1 MYLTTVDIHNFSDS
15 VQLFASARA
24 ACVGIRGCRRGRA
37 NSPWLPERAP
47 RQGTILDDISALKA
61 ADSSSD
67 GSTVASSES
76 APDTSGLRVR
86 LLESRDRDS
95 IGRILKQHH
104 ATTVFRNQPFS
115 EEKFDR
121 HFQLVLSRP
130 PRMAGL
136 VAVWNG
142 EMLGGTWV
150 SADSYMLSDGPLF
163 STVQVIA
170 VDLERP
176 PLRRAKVFLALI
188 AGLKQWAASM
198 GASHTF
204 VHVTTGSNIKAT
216 DRLMRA
222 SGAKFIGG
230 AYVV

>member
-1 MYLTTVDIHNFSDS
+1 M
-15 VQLFASARA
+15 
-24 ACVGIRGCRRGRA
+24 
-37 NSPWLPERAP
+37 
-47 RQGTILDDISALKA
+47 DDISNRTTADGLPDDGIA
-61 ADSSSD
+61 A
-67 GSTVASSES
+67 SERS
-76 APDTSGLRVR
+76 PEANGLRVR
-86 LLESRDRDS
+86 LLEARDRES
-95 IGRILKQHH
+95 IGRILRQHH

-115 EEKFDR
+115 DWKLDR
-121 HFQLVLSRP
+121 HFQLIMSRP
-130 PRMAGL
+130 PRMACL

-142 EMLGGTWV
+142 EVLGVAWA

-163 STVQVIA
+163 STVEVIA

-176 PLRRAKVFLALI
+176 PLRRAKVFLSLV

-222 SGAKFIGG
+222 SGARFIGG

>member
-1 MYLTTVDIHNFSDS
+1 MDRNDS
-15 VQLFASARA
+15 VADTD
-24 ACVGIRGCRRGRA
+24 G
-37 NSPWLPERAP
+37 SPDERA
-47 RQGTILDDISALKA
+47 S
-61 ADSSSD
+61 
-67 GSTVASSES
+67 VAVEA

-86 LLESRDRDS
+86 LIEARDRES

-115 EEKFDR
+115 DWKLDR
-121 HFQLVLSRP
+121 HFELVLSRP
-130 PRMAGL
+130 PRMACL

-142 EMLGGTWV
+142 EVLGLAWA

-163 STVQVIA
+163 STVEVIA
-170 VDLERP
+170 VDLDRP
-176 PLRRAKVFLALI
+176 PMRRAKVFLALV

-204 VHVTTGSNIKAT
+204 VHVTTGSNLKAT

-222 SGAKFIGG
+222 SGAKLIGG
-230 AYVV
+230 AYAI

>member
-1 MYLTTVDIHNFSDS
+1 M
-15 VQLFASARA
+15 
-24 ACVGIRGCRRGRA
+24 
-37 NSPWLPERAP
+37 
-47 RQGTILDDISALKA
+47 DDISKETAVGGLPG
-61 ADSSSD
+61 D
-67 GSTVASSES
+67 GDI
-76 APDTSGLRVR
+76 APSGPSPDEVGLRVR
-86 LLESRDRDS
+86 LLESRDRES

-115 EEKFDR
+115 DWKLDR
-121 HFQLVLSRP
+121 HFQLILSRP
-130 PRMAGL
+130 PRMACL

-142 EMLGGTWV
+142 EVLGVAWA

-163 STVQVIA
+163 STVEVIA

-176 PLRRAKVFLALI
+176 PLRRAKVFLGLV

-216 DRLMRA
+216 DHLMRA
-222 SGAKFIGG
+222 SGAKVIGG
-230 AYVV
+230 AYSI

>member
-1 MYLTTVDIHNFSDS
+1 
-15 VQLFASARA
+15 
-24 ACVGIRGCRRGRA
+24 
-37 NSPWLPERAP
+37 
-47 RQGTILDDISALKA
+47 LDDTSNLA
-61 ADSSSD
+61 AVD
-67 GSTVASSES
+67 GLTEDRDVAPPGP
-76 APDTSGLRVR
+76 APDEVGLRVR
-86 LLESRDRDS
+86 LLESRDRES
-95 IGRILKQHH
+95 IGRILRQHH

-115 EEKFDR
+115 DQKFDR
-121 HFQLVLSRP
+121 HFQFVLSRP

-142 EMLGGTWV
+142 EVLGVAWA
-150 SADSYMLSDGPLF
+150 SADSSMLSDGPIF
-163 STVQVIA
+163 STVEVIA

-176 PLRRAKVFLALI
+176 PLRRAKVFLALV

-222 SGAKFIGG
+222 SGAQLIGG
-230 AYVV
+230 VYVV